1 MVNNY
6 RHSSRESPEKSRSKQ
21 IVQLTNRQKELI
33 TLLAM
38 GYQQDQIAKK
48 LNISRDTVSYH
59 FRNIKIV
66 LDAKTPAQVVANAI
80 MLGLI
85 DIE

>member
-1 MVNNY
+1 MENV
-6 RHSSRESPEKSRSKQ
+6 R
-21 IVQLTNRQKELI
+21 LTNRQKELI

-59 FRNIKIV
+59 FRNIKLV
-66 LDAKTPAQVVANAI
+66 LDAKTTAQAVAKA
-80 MLGLI
+80 LKHGLI
-85 DIE
+85 ELD